1 MIPASLAP
9 KNGDASTATESTIA
23 KIPTPIRNA
32 RDIPECLPENPSI
45 ILAIPLI
52 RNAIP
57 MNIIIV
63 IAAATGKDIAM
74 PAKIRTSI
82 PSPIV
87 DHLDLLGENIPTI
100 ISSIPTKNNTT
111 ASIQIIEMNVVAG
124 NARANIDRAIV
135 RTPKPICTA
144 LTQPGDFFESMLLC
158 IMHSA
163 LSQPLKS

>member
-63 IAAATGKDIAM
+63 IAVATGKDIAM

-124 NARANIDRAIV
+124 NAKANIDRAIV

-144 LTQPGDFFESMLLC
+144 LTQPGDFPEFMLLY
-158 IMHSA
+158 IMHST
-163 LSQPLKS
+163 LSQH

>member
-1 MIPASLAP
+1 
-9 KNGDASTATESTIA
+9 
-23 KIPTPIRNA
+23 
-32 RDIPECLPENPSI
+32 
-45 ILAIPLI
+45 
-52 RNAIP
+52 

-63 IAAATGKDIAM
+63 IAVATGKDIAM

-111 ASIQIIEMNVVAG
+111 SIQIIEMNVVAG

-144 LTQPGDFFESMLLC
+144 LTQPGDFSEYMLLY
-158 IMHSA
+158 IIHST
-163 LSQPLKS
+163 LSQR

>member
-1 MIPASLAP
+1 
-9 KNGDASTATESTIA
+9 
-23 KIPTPIRNA
+23 
-32 RDIPECLPENPSI
+32 
-45 ILAIPLI
+45 
-52 RNAIP
+52 

-63 IAAATGKDIAM
+63 IAVATGKDIAI

-124 NARANIDRAIV
+124 NAKANIDRAIV

-144 LTQPGDFFESMLLC
+144 LTQPGDFSEYMLLY
-158 IMHSA
+158 IIRSI
-163 LSQPLKS
+163 LSQH